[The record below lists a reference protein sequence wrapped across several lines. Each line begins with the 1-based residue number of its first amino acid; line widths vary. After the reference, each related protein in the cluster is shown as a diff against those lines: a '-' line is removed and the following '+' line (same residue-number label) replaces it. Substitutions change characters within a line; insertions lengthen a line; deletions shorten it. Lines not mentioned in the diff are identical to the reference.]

1 MHGGY
6 FEGRLC
12 QRLIYRLACLGV
24 QDTVASFN
32 GLDQLSREC
41 EGKQIRMLLSPTVR
55 PLVDQVARPVLPGNH
70 IHA

>member
-6 FEGRLC
+6 FEGRLS

-24 QDTVASFN
+24 QDTVVSFN

-41 EGKQIRMLLSPTVR
+41 KEKQIRMLLSPKVR
-55 PLVDQVARPVLPGNH
+55 PRIDQAARPADG
-70 IHA
+70 